1 MNKLKVYIQNTL
13 VGYLYLDNEE
23 NYCFDYTK
31 EWQASGYEISPYIG
45 FNKVAKSADINRF
58 FQNIIPEGR
67 FLDDIINFSHISKNN
82 IYAILKAIGNDT
94 AGALY
99 FGEIKER
106 SEIFREISTHE
117 IVEKLSKQSNIAIWD
132 NKVRLSLS
140 GVQSKLS
147 VFIKNNKIGL
157 ADGALSST
165 HILKFEDSAFP
176 NLVINEYFCMKLAKS
191 IGLNVASVELR
202 YFSKYP
208 ALLVKRF
215 DRLAEK
221 NEVKRVH
228 IIDACQMLNLSPSY
242 KYEQNFGSNRD
253 VKNMRDGV
261 SFKKLFDASN
271 RCDIPAIAKKE
282 LLNWAIFNLLIGNSD
297 AHGKN
302 FSFYVDKQGLKPAP
316 FYDLVSVLAFNVEH
330 SMAMAYGDEFDPDAI
345 LAYDLREFAQT
356 IGINYKLVAQIL
368 QMQAKNIIQAI
379 TEEKVPV
386 DTNSKESKESFDTLK
401 ETILKR
407 ATSYIE
413 VAKQMGKVS
422 Y

>member
-132 NKVRLSLS
+132 NKVRLSLA

>member
-1 MNKLKVYIQNTL
+1 
-13 VGYLYLDNEE
+13 
-23 NYCFDYTK
+23 
-31 EWQASGYEISPYIG
+31 
-45 FNKVAKSADINRF
+45 
-58 FQNIIPEGR
+58 
-67 FLDDIINFSHISKNN
+67 
-82 IYAILKAIGNDT
+82 
-94 AGALY
+94 
-99 FGEIKER
+99 
-106 SEIFREISTHE
+106 
-117 IVEKLSKQSNIAIWD
+117 
-132 NKVRLSLS
+132 
-140 GVQSKLS
+140 
-147 VFIKNNKIGL
+147 
-157 ADGALSST
+157 
-165 HILKFEDSAFP
+165 
-176 NLVINEYFCMKLAKS
+176 NEYFCMKLAKS

-242 KYEQNFGSNRD
+242 KYEQNFVSNRD